1 MAVDLGFHRYSLKT
15 RLIAGYV
22 VILAIGGLV
31 TSLVGSWIVSS
42 TIMAQARRSVNQNL
56 ATARV
61 LYESHLERAQLS
73 VDLAASGTTVAEYL
87 AGGKRQALLE
97 HLRWLQEETGLD
109 FLSLAGPEGRILA
122 RAAGPTDRND
132 DVTSIPVVAAALSGR
147 AAGST
152 EVLPAELLARE
163 NPTLVERAR
172 LKLVPTPRA
181 KPLTRAE
188 ETAGMVLVA
197 AAPVRGA
204 NGRILGVLYG
214 GILLNRN
221 LGLVDRIWE
230 VNFKGDRFN
239 GQEVGTVTLFL
250 NDVRIATT
258 VRNSGGQRAL
268 GTLIS
273 AEVYDAVIGRG
284 EPWRDRAFVV
294 HDWYISAY
302 EPIRNYQGRVVGILY
317 VGLLE
322 KAFTAVR
329 DQVILSFFGIAG
341 VGFLVIIGITYY
353 EIHRITRPIGELV
366 EATRKI
372 AAGRFD
378 QEVNVGTGEIGL
390 LSASFNAMAKSL
402 RQMRGDLE
410 EWARTLEQKVRERTE
425 ELVAMQAKVAQSD
438 RLASLGKLAAGVAH
452 EINNPLGGI
461 LSLTALTLEDMK
473 EEDPNRENLLEVIRQ
488 TERCRDIV
496 ARLLDFARQSVAH
509 KELVDLNRVLEE
521 TLALLTR
528 QALFFNIQ
536 VVKNLDPALPPV
548 KADRTQI
555 QQVFMNILIN
565 AAQAMQERGTVT
577 VTSRAGPGG
586 SVEVAIADT
595 GCGIPADRIGRI
607 FDPFYT
613 TKQDSRGT
621 GLGLSIAYGIVTSHR
636 GSISVESEVGKGS
649 TFRITLPAASEV
661 PEEVEP

>member
-1 MAVDLGFHRYSLKT
+1 MAIDLDFLRYSLKT

-22 VILAIGGLV
+22 IILAIGGLV

-61 LYESHLERAQLS
+61 LYESHLERARLS
-73 VDLAASGTTVAEYL
+73 VDLAASGTTLAEYL
-87 AGGKRQALLE
+87 EGRNRQGLLE
-97 HLRWLQEETGLD
+97 HLAWLQRETGFD
-109 FLSLAGPEGRILA
+109 FLSLAGPDGRILA
-122 RAAGPTDRND
+122 RAAGPSDPND
-132 DVTSIPVVAAALSGR
+132 DASSIPVVAAARTGR

-163 NPTLVERAR
+163 NPALVERAR

-181 KPLTRAE
+181 KPLTRSE
-188 ETAGMVLVA
+188 ETTGMVLVA

-221 LGLVDRIWE
+221 LELVDRIWE
-230 VNFKGDRFN
+230 VIFKGDRFD

-258 VRNSGGQRAL
+258 VRDSSGQRAL

-284 EPWRDRAFVV
+284 EAWRDRAFVV

-302 EPIRNYQGRVVGILY
+302 EPIRNYQGQVVGILY

-372 AAGRFD
+372 AAGQFD
-378 QEVNVGTGEIGL
+378 QEVKVGTGEIGL

-402 RQMRGDLE
+402 RQMRADLE
-410 EWARTLEQKVRERTE
+410 EWARTLEQKVKERTE

-473 EEDPNRENLLEVIRQ
+473 EDDPNRENLLEVIRQ

-577 VTSRAGPGG
+577 VTSRTGPGG
-586 SVEVAIADT
+586 SVEVAISDT
-595 GCGIPADRIGRI
+595 GCGIPPDRIGRI

-613 TKQDSRGT
+613 TKQDSQGT

>member
-1 MAVDLGFHRYSLKT
+1 MALDLGYLRYSLKA
-15 RLIAGYV
+15 RLIVGYV
-22 VILAIGGLV
+22 IILAIGGLV

-61 LYESHLERAQLS
+61 LYESHLERARLA
-73 VDLAASGTTVAEYL
+73 VDLAASGTTLAEYL
-87 AGGKRQALLE
+87 ARRERKTVLE
-97 HLRWLQEETGLD
+97 HLGWLQKEVGFD
-109 FLSLAGPEGRILA
+109 FLSLAGPDGRVLA
-122 RAAGPTDRND
+122 RAAGPSEAD
-132 DVTSIPVVAAALSGR
+132 DVTGISVVAAALRGR
-147 AAGST
+147 RLGST
-152 EVLPAELLARE
+152 EVLPAEVLARE
-163 NPTLVERAR
+163 NPALLERAR
-172 LKLVPTPRA
+172 LALVETPRA
-181 KPLTRAE
+181 RPPSRAE

-197 AAPVRGA
+197 AAPVRA
-204 NGRILGVLYG
+204 ADGRILGVLYG

-221 LGLVDRIWE
+221 LELVDRIWE
-230 VNFKGDRFN
+230 VIFKGDRFD

-250 NDVRIATT
+250 KDARIATT
-258 VRNSGGQRAL
+258 VRDAKGQRAL

-284 EPWRDRAFVV
+284 EAWRGRAFVV

-302 EPIRNYQGRVVGILY
+302 EPIRNSNGEVVGILY

-329 DQVILSFFGIAG
+329 DRVILSFFGIAG
-341 VGFLVIIGITYY
+341 IGFLVIIGITYY

-372 AAGRFD
+372 AAGQFD
-378 QEVNVGTGEIGL
+378 QEVKVGTGEIGL

-402 RQMRGDLE
+402 RQMRADLE
-410 EWARTLEQKVRERTE
+410 EWGRTLEQKVKERTE
-425 ELVAMQAKVAQSD
+425 ALIAMQAQVAQSD

-473 EEDPNRENLLEVIRQ
+473 EDDPNRENLLEVIRQ

-496 ARLLDFARQSVAH
+496 ARLLDFARQSVSH

-521 TLALLTR
+521 TLGLLTR
-528 QALFFNIQ
+528 QSLFFNIQ
-536 VVKNLDPALPPV
+536 VVKNLDPDLPPV

-565 AAQAMQERGTVT
+565 AAQAMQERGTIT
-577 VTSRAGPGG
+577 VASRATADGA
-586 SVEVAIADT
+586 VEVSISDT
-595 GCGIPADRIGRI
+595 GCGIPPDRIGRI

-649 TFRITLPAASEV
+649 TFRVTLPAASEV
-661 PEEVEP
+661 PEEVES

>member
-1 MAVDLGFHRYSLKT
+1 MALDLGYLRYSLKA

-22 VILAIGGLV
+22 IILAIGGLV

-61 LYESHLERAQLS
+61 LYESHLERARLA
-73 VDLAASGTTVAEYL
+73 VDLAASGTTLAEYL
-87 AGGKRQALLE
+87 ARRERRAVLE
-97 HLRWLQEETGLD
+97 HLGWLQKEVGFD
-109 FLSLAGPEGRILA
+109 FLSLTGPDGRVLV
-122 RAAGPTDRND
+122 RAAGPSEPD
-132 DVTSIPVVAAALSGR
+132 DVTCISVVAAARSGR
-147 AAGST
+147 RLGST
-152 EVLPAELLARE
+152 EVLSAELLARE
-163 NPTLVERAR
+163 NPALLERAR
-172 LKLVPTPRA
+172 MSLVPTQRA
-181 KPLTRAE
+181 RPPSRSE
-188 ETAGMVLVA
+188 ETSGMVLVA
-197 AAPVRGA
+197 AAPVRAADGA
-204 NGRILGVLYG
+204 ILGVLYG

-221 LGLVDRIWE
+221 LELVDRIWE
-230 VNFKGDRFN
+230 VIFKGDRFD
-239 GQEVGTVTLFL
+239 GHEVGTVTLFL
-250 NDVRIATT
+250 NDARIATT
-258 VRNSGGQRAL
+258 VRDSSGQRAL

-273 AEVYDAVIGRG
+273 AEVYDAVVGRG
-284 EPWRDRAFVV
+284 EAWRGRAFVV

-302 EPIRNYQGRVVGILY
+302 EPIRNFKGEVVGILY

-329 DQVILSFFGIAG
+329 DRVILSFFAIAG
-341 VGFLVIIGITYY
+341 IGFLVIIGITYY

-372 AAGRFD
+372 AAGQFD
-378 QEVNVGTGEIGL
+378 QEVKVGTGEIGL

-402 RQMRGDLE
+402 RQMRADLE
-410 EWARTLEQKVRERTE
+410 EWGRTLEQKVKERTE
-425 ELVAMQAKVAQSD
+425 ALIAMQAQVAQSD

-473 EEDPNRENLLEVIRQ
+473 EDDPNRENLLEVLRQ

-521 TLALLTR
+521 TLGLLTR
-528 QALFFNIQ
+528 QSLFFNIQ
-536 VVKNLDPALPPV
+536 VVKNLDPDLPPV

-565 AAQAMQERGTVT
+565 AAQAMQERGTIV
-577 VTSRAGPGG
+577 VASRATGDGA
-586 SVEVAIADT
+586 VEVSISDT
-595 GCGIPADRIGRI
+595 GCGIPPDRIGRI

-636 GSISVESEVGKGS
+636 GTISVESEVGKGS
-649 TFRITLPAASEV
+649 TFRVTLPAASEV
-661 PEEVEP
+661 PEEVES